1 MYELIIMDLYM
12 PICNGLEAT
21 KSIRKYLKKVRA
33 GIHDSSTL
41 VQPYMCLLT
50 SNGTIACQEQAL
62 ISGIDCVI
70 TKPIFKVGIQKLL
83 IKSGLLPQVRM
94 WMNLLKHQNLLTNF
108 SLTPLF
114 LNITYKFK
122 LFLLITSYKS
132 SPCIHCIYI
141 KNNSNKFYIN
151 LNT

>member
-12 PICNGLEAT
+12 PICNGLEAA

-33 GIHDSSTL
+33 GILDSSTL
-41 VQPYMCLLT
+41 VQPYICLLT
-50 SNGTIACQEQAL
+50 SNGTIACQERAL

-94 WMNLLKHQNLLTNF
+94 WMNLQKHKNLLTNF
-108 SLTPLF
+108 SF
-114 LNITYKFK
+114 N
-122 LFLLITSYKS
+122 KS
-132 SPCIHCIYI
+132 S
-141 KNNSNKFYIN
+141 S
-151 LNT
+151 